1 VSQPVTLRTEVGD
14 EHLDLAEFEL
24 RIQRGEISP
33 QSLVRWPAVTRDAFV
48 PAAELELYRKLLVPR
63 RAWFSRAYS
72 VARFPWMTA
81 SLILLNLAVYLWTA
95 REGPLDPD
103 AMVRFGGKVAP
114 LVEDLGQLWRLITA
128 NFLHRDAVHIGLN
141 MYVFF
146 IAAGVLEN
154 TYRTLDYFWLLVVS
168 GLATMTAS
176 LFLTDAITVGSSGM
190 VYGCLGG
197 VVVFGLKYRADLPP
211 LYRKVMSNMAI
222 PIVIGLLLI
231 GLTSPGVDNAAH
243 LGGLVAGVVTA
254 PFLRP
259 RMLSEPSR
267 WWSPALR
274 AFPSLATVLLVA
286 FGDSLW
292 GSGLPRLKVE
302 RNDGW
307 GIVVPVPESW
317 KSGANRL
324 GQVAWYNGL
333 PGLGRATFSA
343 GAAYMPEGADVQ
355 AQASRFID
363 EALEPTALGRDVL
376 KVTHAAPVAARIAD
390 RDALK
395 VRARFEEPQSETVIE
410 AWFVPRGDWVY
421 QLVFTWPAEFP
432 RYGRV
437 VELMA
442 QGVKFDEPK
451 ELRQAR
457 AEVLLFPNAPA
468 GLARLGETLGALGEK
483 GPAAEALKMAVRNEP
498 SNAGY
503 RVSLA
508 VALLSVGDLDA
519 GCEASRAAVLYAPD
533 DPRTLEADARCE
545 LARGHR
551 KTALE
556 RLRRALVLSP
566 RDARL
571 KAAEAR
577 LAAEVEN

>member
-1 VSQPVTLRTEVGD
+1 VTVRTEVGD
-14 EHLDLAEFEL
+14 EHLDLPEFEL
-24 RIQRGEISP
+24 RIARGEISP
-33 QSLVRWPAVTRDAFV
+33 QSLVRWPAVTGEKFV
-48 PAAELELYRKLLVPR
+48 PAVDLELYRRLLVPR
-63 RAWFSRAYS
+63 RAWFARAFS

-81 SLILLNLAVYLWTA
+81 ALILLNLAVYLWTA

-103 AMVRFGGKVAP
+103 AMVRFGGKVGP
-114 LVEDLGQLWRLITA
+114 LVEDLGQLWRLFTA
-128 NFLHRDAVHIGLN
+128 NFLHRDAIHIGLN
-141 MYVFF
+141 MFVFF

-168 GLATMTAS
+168 GLATMTTS

-197 VVVFGLKYRADLPP
+197 VVVFGLKYRSILPP
-211 LYRKVMSNMAI
+211 LYRRVMSEMAI
-222 PIVIGLLLI
+222 PTVLGLLLI

-259 RMLSEPSR
+259 RMLTEPAR

-274 AFPSLATVLLVA
+274 ALPSLATVLLVV
-286 FGDSLW
+286 FGESIW
-292 GSGLPRLKVE
+292 GAGFPRLAIE
-302 RNDGW
+302 RDDGW
-307 GIVVPVPESW
+307 GISVPVPKSW
-317 KSGANRL
+317 KPGANRL
-324 GQVAWYNGL
+324 GQLAWYNGL

-343 GAAYMPEGADVQ
+343 GAAFMPEGADVQ
-355 AQASRFID
+355 QQAARFID
-363 EALEPTALGRDVL
+363 EALEPRALGQDVL
-376 KVTHAAPVAARIAD
+376 KVTHEAPVTARIAE
-390 RDALK
+390 RDAVK
-395 VRARFEEPQSETVIE
+395 VRARFEEPESETVVE

-442 QGVKFDEPK
+442 QGLKFEEPR

-468 GLARLGETLGALGEK
+468 GLARLGESLGALGEK
-483 GPAAEALKMAVRNEP
+483 GAAAEALRLAVRNEP

-503 RVSLA
+503 RVSLSM
-508 VALLSVGDLDA
+508 ALLSLGEVDQ

-533 DPRTLEADARCE
+533 DARTLEADARCE
-545 LARGHR
+545 LARGHP
-551 KTALE
+551 KSALE
-556 RLRRALVLSP
+556 KLRRALALSP

-571 KAAEAR
+571 KAATER

>member
-1 VSQPVTLRTEVGD
+1 MTVRTEVGD

-24 RIQRGEISP
+24 RIARGEISP
-33 QSLVRWPAVTRDAFV
+33 QSLVRFPAVTGEKFV
-48 PAAELELYRKLLVPR
+48 AAVELELYRRLLVPR
-63 RAWFSRAYS
+63 RAWFARAFS

-81 SLILLNLAVYLWTA
+81 ALILLNLSVYLWTA

-103 AMVRFGGKVAP
+103 AMVRFGGKVGP
-114 LVEDLGQLWRLITA
+114 LVEDLGQLWRLFTA
-128 NFLHRDAVHIGLN
+128 NFLHRDALHIGLN
-141 MYVFF
+141 MFVFF
-146 IAAGVLEN
+146 IVAGALEN
-154 TYRTLDYFWLLVVS
+154 TYRTLDYFWLLVAS

-197 VVVFGLKYRADLPP
+197 VVVFGLKYRSILPP
-211 LYRKVMSNMAI
+211 LYRKVMSEAAI
-222 PIVIGLLLI
+222 PTVLGLLLI
-231 GLTSPGVDNAAH
+231 GLTSPGVDNWAH
-243 LGGLVAGVVTA
+243 LGGLAAGMATA

-259 RMLSEPSR
+259 RMLVEPAR

-274 AFPSLATVLLVA
+274 AAPSLAIVLVVA
-286 FGDSLW
+286 FGESLW
-292 GSGLPRLKVE
+292 VEALPRLKVE
-302 RNDGW
+302 RDDAW
-307 GIVVPVPESW
+307 GIRIPVPGSW
-317 KSGANRL
+317 KRGANRL
-324 GQVAWYNGL
+324 GQLAWYNGL

-343 GAAYMPEGADVQ
+343 GAAHMPEGADVQ
-355 AQASRFID
+355 QQAERFVE
-363 EALEPTALGRDVL
+363 EALAPRALGNEILRVS
-376 KVTHAAPVAARIAD
+376 HEPPVAARIAE
-390 RDALK
+390 RDAVR
-395 VRARFEEPQSETVIE
+395 VRAKFDEPQAETMVE

-442 QGVKFDEPK
+442 QGVRFDEPK
-451 ELRQAR
+451 ELREAR

-468 GLARLGETLGALGEK
+468 ALARLGETLGGLGEK

-498 SNAGY
+498 SNASY

-508 VALLSVGDLDA
+508 MALLALGEVDQ
-519 GCEASRAAVLYAPD
+519 GCQASRGAVLYAPD
-533 DPRTLEADARCE
+533 DARTHEADARCE
-545 LARGHR
+545 LARGNP
-551 KTALE
+551 KVALE
-556 RLRRALVLSP
+556 RLRKALALSP

-571 KAAEAR
+571 KEAEAR

>member
-1 VSQPVTLRTEVGD
+1 MTVRTEVGD
-14 EHLDLAEFEL
+14 EHLDLAEFEQ
-24 RIQRGEISP
+24 RIARGEISP
-33 QSLVRWPAVTRDAFV
+33 QSLVNWPAVTGAAFV

-63 RAWFSRAYS
+63 RAWFARAFS

-81 SLILLNLAVYLWTA
+81 ALILLNLSVYLWTA

-114 LVEDLGQLWRLITA
+114 LVEDLGQLWRLFTA
-128 NFLHRDAVHIGLN
+128 NFLHRDALHIGLN
-141 MYVFF
+141 MFVFF
-146 IAAGVLEN
+146 IVAGALEN

-190 VYGCLGG
+190 VYGALGG
-197 VVVFGLKYRADLPP
+197 VVVFGLKYKSILPP
-211 LYRKVMSNMAI
+211 LYRRVMSEAAI
-222 PIVIGLLLI
+222 PTVLTLLLI

-243 LGGLVAGVVTA
+243 LGGLLAGVLTA

-259 RMLSEPSR
+259 RMLLEPAR

-274 AFPSLATVLLVA
+274 ALPSLALVLLMA
-286 FGDSLW
+286 FSETVW
-292 GSGLPRLKVE
+292 GGALPRLSLD
-302 RNDGW
+302 RHDGW
-307 GIVVPVPESW
+307 GISVAVPQSW
-317 KSGANRL
+317 KPGAHRL
-324 GQVAWYNGL
+324 GQLAWFNGL
-333 PGLGRATFSA
+333 PGLGRATFSIGTA
-343 GAAYMPEGADVQ
+343 HMPEGADAQRQ
-355 AQASRFID
+355 AALFID
-363 EALEPTALGRDVL
+363 EALEPRALGADVL
-376 KVTHAAPVAARIAD
+376 KVTHQPPVAARMAE
-390 RDALK
+390 RDAVR
-395 VRARFEEPQSETVIE
+395 VRAAFEEPHGDTQVE

-421 QLVFTWPAEFP
+421 QVVFTWPAEFP

-437 VELMA
+437 VEQMA
-442 QGVKFDEPK
+442 QAVRFDEPK

-468 GLARLGETLGALGEK
+468 ALARLGENLGALGEK

-503 RVSLA
+503 RVELAEALLA
-508 VALLSVGDLDA
+508 VGDVDQ
-519 GCEASRAAVLYAPD
+519 GCEASRAAVLYAPE

-545 LARGHR
+545 IARGR
-551 KTALE
+551 PKLALE